1 MPEEETE
8 CEATNLNHLPKAM
21 IILDRHMSQLWHRD
35 KKVHQQRFDQSLDPT
50 LSFRTTTARFRQRL
64 DDHVPPNPLWLRTGF
79 LVLTLLLFGALVSA
93 LLLLLFLSRK
103 EDGLALLTT
112 NHFSWTYGPTAVLIF
127 IVAIWRQIDFHC
139 KALTPWSEL
148 RQGNAQ
154 ASKSILLD
162 YISPLQVVSF
172 YTALRNKHIAVV
184 ASISGFFCLKLITL
198 ASTGLLFPATAS
210 LPSQAINLTVQTS
223 FNGSLY
229 DSSTNPALFDP
240 SLAYTAYAVM
250 VKGLPYPEGTT
261 ENMVYN
267 TVALPQ
273 NVSSRNASI
282 TVHVE
287 ALIPQFQCQSAP
299 VTINL
304 QPANVTDFHPEDRIV
319 LQFPECSLR
328 NSGVGTPAYALNPHV
343 SVCPQ
348 RQLSP
353 LVQQIDCFNQS
364 SSNDTDNWQL
374 LTMADFRY
382 QQTLANSTSLTLGD
396 AASASSWSTS
406 VEQVTGI
413 ACKAGYSLEQIQ
425 VVYDLSH
432 NPPSILTNR
441 LGRKCNNSL
450 GGFSGPDLGLLTTS
464 ALKAASDMFGNLKD
478 NDAAL
483 EYPNT
488 LFKIMAAISG
498 GSYESL
504 LNETTMTGAAEK
516 VFNQV
521 AIQSVAKYLV
531 GGNGPSLMGSL
542 VENRQRLHVNEIAL
556 WSMLSGCF
564 AMGAITILLLFKRP
578 KGVSE
583 YHLDHGT
590 TTALLLAHSND
601 FGNLLRQLGQA
612 KPEEEFRPLRFS
624 ADLQQC
630 PGQDSVPVISVSESG
645 PSESQNSDKD
655 KVATSAPME
664 WWSPL
669 TIKRWV
675 LGVTLSLPI
684 LAIGL
689 LEMLQQLSDRN
700 QGFVAVSNLSDTV
713 VTIYTRIVPGLVM
726 LLIATLINSLDF
738 NIVLLAPFNA
748 LWSADPKHTRRGIP
762 GSILGL
768 PAPFATWKAC
778 QNRFVAASLS
788 GPAALIGSI
797 LSVVVSGLYTI
808 ENVPLAQT
816 LPLNR
821 SDQFNTSWTTS
832 AVADNS
838 AAVASSLT
846 ESLGL
851 DYPKFTYNEIALAT
865 ITPISSNE
873 DLGLDAM
880 LLIQVP
886 ALRADLECTA
896 LTPRTLNVSAAYNP
910 RIETAN
916 AFMSAT
922 VPLPASCM
930 FGGSDGNSSTIDF
943 SYTFTLPGN
952 ASLVGRLL
960 DLHVGPFDP
969 VSASSSD
976 EISPTTQPD
985 NPPGCPSLAFIYGH
999 ADANDASHT
1008 NITALSCYQY
1018 MDELHANVSFTWPEL
1033 AIMTS
1038 HPLIVDESSSKRI
1051 LSGPNEETAFP
1062 FRLQLHMDDE
1072 FASFNQTLKN
1082 TTTTAGGSLS
1092 LDNFFQGVLFGQQPL
1107 DPALLAGDEADR
1119 SRVFEGIRGFYRRY
1133 MAQAISSNMRVPL
1146 AVGDKQTLP
1155 TALLPSGTVTGTLCS
1170 ARVEPRVMQNPTAKL
1185 VLQIQLS
1192 IMLVLA
1198 SLAIHFSKLHNILPF
1213 NPCCICGVA
1222 ALFAWS
1228 RMSDPDDPLGREIM
1242 HGGCREVHDCR
1253 WRFRLGWWDI
1263 TIAAE
1268 GHPTRWYGIDAV
1280 KASEDG

>member
-1 MPEEETE
+1 MPEEET
-8 CEATNLNHLPKAM
+8 
-21 IILDRHMSQLWHRD
+21 
-35 KKVHQQRFDQSLDPT
+35 SLDPP
-50 LSFRTTTARFRQRL
+50 LSFRKTTARVKQRL
-64 DDHVPPNPLWLRTGF
+64 NDHVPPNPLWLRTGF
-79 LVLTLLLFGALVSA
+79 LVTTLLIFAALVSG
-93 LLLLLFLSRK
+93 LLLLLLLSRK

-139 KALTPWSEL
+139 KALTPWSGL

-172 YTALRNKHIAVV
+172 YTALRNKHVAVV
-184 ASISGFFCLKLITL
+184 ASISGFVCLKLITL

-210 LPSQAINLTVQTS
+210 LPSQAVNLTVLTS

-229 DSSTNPALFDP
+229 NSSTNPALFDP
-240 SLAYTAYAVM
+240 SLVYTAYAVM
-250 VKGLPYPEGTT
+250 VKGLPYPDATT
-261 ENMVYN
+261 QDMVYN
-267 TVALPQ
+267 TVALPEGVG
-273 NVSSRNASI
+273 NRNGSI
-282 TVHVE
+282 TVQVE
-287 ALIPQFQCQSAP
+287 GLIPQFQCQSAP

-304 QPANVTDFHPEDRIV
+304 QPANATDFHPDDRIV

-343 SVCPQ
+343 SICPQ

-374 LTMADFRY
+374 LTMADFHY
-382 QQTLANSTSLTLGD
+382 QQTLANSTSLTPGD
-396 AASASSWSTS
+396 PAIASSWSTS

-413 ACKAGYSLEQIQ
+413 ACKASFSLEQVQ

-432 NPPSILTNR
+432 NPPSIRTNR
-441 LGRKCNNSL
+441 LGSKSNNSL
-450 GGFSGPDLGLLTTS
+450 GGFSGSDLGFLTTS
-464 ALKAASDMFGNLKD
+464 ALKAATDMFGNLKD

-504 LNETTMTGAAEK
+504 LNETTMTEAAEK

-531 GGNGPSLMGSL
+531 GGNGPNLMGSL
-542 VENRQRLHVNEIAL
+542 VENKERLHVNEIAL

-564 AMGAITILLLFKRP
+564 ALVAITILLLFKRP
-578 KGVSE
+578 TAVSE
-583 YHLDHGT
+583 YHLDHGIN
-590 TTALLLAHSND
+590 TALLLAHSND
-601 FGNLLRQLGQA
+601 FRNLLRKLGQA

-624 ADLQQC
+624 ADLQHC
-630 PGQDSVPVISVSESG
+630 PGQGSIPVISVSESSS
-645 PSESQNSDKD
+645 SERQNSDKD
-655 KVATSAPME
+655 KIATSAPME

-684 LAIGL
+684 IAIGL
-689 LEMLQQLSDRN
+689 LEMLQQLSDRH
-700 QGFVAVSNLSDTV
+700 QGFVAVSNMSDTV

-748 LWSADPKHTRRGIP
+748 LWSAVPKHTRRGMP

-768 PAPFATWKAC
+768 PAPFAIWKAC

-788 GPAALIGSI
+788 GPAALIGSV

-816 LPLNR
+816 LSLNR
-821 SDQFNTSWTTS
+821 SDQFNTSWTNS

-851 DYPKFTYNEIALAT
+851 DYPRFTYDEIALAT
-865 ITPISSNE
+865 ITPVTSNE
-873 DLGLDAM
+873 NLGINGM
-880 LLIQVP
+880 LQIQVP

-896 LTPRTLNVSAAYNP
+896 LTPSTLNMSAAYNP
-910 RIETAN
+910 RIETAS
-916 AFMSAT
+916 AFVSAT
-922 VPLPASCM
+922 VPLPAACM
-930 FGGSDGNSSTIDF
+930 FGGSHGNLSTIDF

-985 NPPGCPSLAFIYGH
+985 NRPGCPSLAFIYGH

-1018 MDELHANVSFTWPEL
+1018 VDELHANVSFTWPEL

-1038 HPLIVDESSSKRI
+1038 QPPIVDDSSSKRI
-1051 LSGPNEETAFP
+1051 LSGPNGETSFP

-1072 FASFNQTLKN
+1072 FASFNQTVDN
-1082 TTTTAGGSLS
+1082 TTTTAGSSLS
-1092 LDNFFQGVLFGQQPL
+1092 LDNFFQGVLLGQQPL
-1107 DPALLAGDEADR
+1107 DPALLAGGEADR

-1146 AVGDKQTLP
+1146 AGGINETLP
-1155 TALLPSGTVTGTLCS
+1155 TASLPSGTVTGTLRN
-1170 ARVEPRVMQNPTAKL
+1170 ARVEPRVVQSPTAKL
-1185 VLQIQLS
+1185 ILQIQLS

-1198 SLAIHFSKLHNILPF
+1198 SLAIHLSKLHNILPF
-1213 NPCCICGVA
+1213 NSCCIFGVA

-1228 RMSDPDDPLGREIM
+1228 RMNDPNEPLGREMM
-1242 HGGCREVHDCR
+1242 HADDQGLRDGR

-1263 TIAAE
+1263 PGAAE
-1268 GHPTRWYGIDAV
+1268 DRPTRWYGLDAA
-1280 KASEDG
+1280 KEKEDC